1 MDYAKIKNK
10 FLQVFRDDG
19 NTLMLTRAPGRVN
32 LMGEHTDYNEGLV
45 LPTNMGGMEVVVAA
59 QRRAD
64 NVISMYSMDFDERL
78 QCTLGNLKNM
88 QGDGWGNYVKAVFWA
103 LENGGHKPEGMNIL
117 ISGNIPQGSGLSSSA
132 ALEAAVGL
140 SAVYA
145 EGGAVDPVKIAKT
158 LQHAENSFMGVQSG
172 IMDQMSVL
180 VAPKGH
186 ALYLN
191 CRTLEADGIPLNL
204 EGVQLLVIDSGISR
218 SLKNSEYNKRREE
231 CKEALKLL
239 KTKNESYQALIDCKV
254 LAFERHKSVL
264 PGVLRM
270 RAEHV
275 IYENDRV
282 IKTKEAMLAGDA
294 VAVGEL
300 FKKSHR
306 SQSVLYQTSCE
317 EIEALVSIANNQ
329 ESCLGA
335 RLTGGGFGGCIVAL
349 VKDEGLET
357 FADNIKRAYRQK
369 AGGKAIIYPVMP
381 TEPAG
386 EVAD

>member
-1 MDYAKIKNK
+1 MDYARIRNK

-19 NTLMLTRAPGRVN
+19 NTTMLTRAPGRVN
-32 LMGEHTDYNEGLV
+32 LMGEHTDYNEGMV
-45 LPTNMGGMEVVVAA
+45 LPTNLGGMEVVVAG
-59 QRRAD
+59 QRRND
-64 NVISMYSMDFDERL
+64 NVVSMYSMDYDERL
-78 QCTLGNLKNM
+78 SCTLGNLKNM

-103 LENGGHKPEGMNIL
+103 LENSGHKPSGMNIL

-132 ALEAAVGL
+132 ALEAAVAL
-140 SAVYA
+140 AAMLA
-145 EGGAVDPVKIAKT
+145 EGGSVDPVKTAKM
-158 LQHAENSFMGVQSG
+158 LQQAENGFMNVHSG

-180 VAPKGH
+180 LAPKGH

-191 CRTLEADGIPLNL
+191 CRSLEADGIPLQL
-204 EGVQLLVIDSGISR
+204 EGVRLLVIDSGVSR

-239 KTKNESYQALIDCKV
+239 KTKNESYQALVDCKV

-264 PGVLRM
+264 PGLLRM

-282 IKTKEAMLAGDA
+282 IKSKDAILAGDA
-294 VAVGEL
+294 VALGEL

-306 SQSVLYQTSCE
+306 SQSLLYQTSCD
-317 EIEALVSIANNQ
+317 EIEALVSIANAQ
-329 ESCLGA
+329 ESCLGS

-369 AGGKAIIYPVMP
+369 AGGKAIIYPVQA

-386 EVAD
+386 EVQD